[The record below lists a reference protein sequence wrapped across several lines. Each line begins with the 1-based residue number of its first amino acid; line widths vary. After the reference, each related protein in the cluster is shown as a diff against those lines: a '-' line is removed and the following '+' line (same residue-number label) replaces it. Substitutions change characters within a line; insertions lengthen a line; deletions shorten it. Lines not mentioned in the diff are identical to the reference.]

1 MVLKT
6 LNDEYHVRTF
16 EDMQKDLENYLKEA
30 FDEDGT
36 WTVAEKKRK
45 INEGCIAVVAHSTYP
60 PIIKDF
66 IISSGTA
73 LNPTHDMVLPANF
86 LKPVR
91 LFIDSFEY
99 KELSL
104 DDYVGRKTGL
114 TNISEPTSTSLS
126 AITRINFDRFYWWD
140 EAKNSFR
147 LNPPVTERVAVEL
160 YYIPAPNKLA
170 NDDDIS
176 TLIPSFTHL
185 PPMWAAWRL
194 LYKDEEYRARGLE
207 AKIDYKDGLD
217 DLERHRNRN
226 PGNKVTTILMDRS
239 VFTSPSDFDLG
250 GRTDLG
256 SSFDRIP

>member
-1 MVLKT
+1 
-6 LNDEYHVRTF
+6 
-16 EDMQKDLENYLKEA
+16 MQKDLENYLKEA

-36 WTVAEKKRK
+36 WTIAEKKRK

-60 PIIKDF
+60 PTIREF
-66 IISSGTA
+66 TISGGTA
-73 LNPTHDMVLPANF
+73 ADPLHNIILPANF

-114 TNISEPTSTSLS
+114 TNVSEPTSTSLS
-126 AITRINFDRFYWWD
+126 AITRINFDRFFWWD
-140 EAKNSFR
+140 EANNSFR
-147 LNPPVTERVAVEL
+147 TNPPITERVAAEL
-160 YYIPAPNKLA
+160 YYIAAPNKLDK
-170 NDDDIS
+170 DDDIS

-185 PPMWAAWRL
+185 PPMWAAWRM
-194 LYKDEEYRARGLE
+194 LYKDEEHRARGS
-207 AKIDYKDGLD
+207 AARSDYKDGLNE
-217 DLERHRNRN
+217 LERHRNRN

-239 VFTSPSDFDLG
+239 VFTNPSDLEFD